1 MLIRIK
7 FVGKSDLFVSRE
19 LLLAESAVLGSFP
32 KISLDWSPTLCFAML
47 IYISLVDLLISEI
60 WRRSNH
66 QKSAPLGE
74 LRIYSI

>member
-1 MLIRIK
+1 MSIRIK
-7 FVGKSDLFVSRE
+7 FVGKSDLFITRE
-19 LLLAESAVLGSFP
+19 LLPTESALLGSFP

-47 IYISLVDLLISEI
+47 IFISLVDLLISKI